1 MQTDLNATSAQF
13 SLSISLFILVQGLA
27 PLVWSAV
34 SEIKGRKV
42 GDTFILG
49 GSGTKPDFL
58 KIACIHYF
66 SLSIYSGFYRRCR
79 QQYYGIVSPR
89 TFI

>member
-42 GDTFILG
+42 GDTLILG
-49 GSGTKPDFL
+49 GSGTKPDF
-58 KIACIHYF
+58 
-66 SLSIYSGFYRRCR
+66 
-79 QQYYGIVSPR
+79 
-89 TFI
+89 